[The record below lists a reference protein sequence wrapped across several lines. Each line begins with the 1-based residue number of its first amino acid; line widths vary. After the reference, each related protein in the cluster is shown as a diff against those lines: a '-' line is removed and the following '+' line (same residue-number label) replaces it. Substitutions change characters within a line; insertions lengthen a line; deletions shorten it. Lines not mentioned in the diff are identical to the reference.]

1 MACMLDGLV
10 FEVQRLYPQIYL
22 ACHVDHIRASTT
34 KWRVSS
40 RDASIL
46 SHLSLR
52 EGMSP
57 RSLGAHLGVVPSTIS
72 AAIARLERFGYIRN
86 IPRADDRRKRDL
98 WLTDLGVRA
107 LSSTSVL
114 DAGRIKQLLEQ
125 LTAEE
130 RKAAIRGLGL
140 LGRAARQLKE
150 RT

>member
-52 EGMSP
+52 EGTSP
-57 RSLGAHLGVVPSTIS
+57 RTLGAHLGVVPSTLS
-72 AAIARLERFGYIRN
+72 AAITKLERFGYIRN
-86 IPRADDRRKRDL
+86 VPRTDDRRKREL
-98 WLTDLGVRA
+98 WLTDLGVKA
-107 LSSTSVL
+107 VSSTSVL
-114 DAGRIKQLLEQ
+114 DAGRIKELLQ
-125 LTAEE
+125 KLTAAE
-130 RKAAIRGLGL
+130 RKEAIRGLSL
-140 LGRAARQLKE
+140 LGHAACQLKE
-150 RT
+150 KK